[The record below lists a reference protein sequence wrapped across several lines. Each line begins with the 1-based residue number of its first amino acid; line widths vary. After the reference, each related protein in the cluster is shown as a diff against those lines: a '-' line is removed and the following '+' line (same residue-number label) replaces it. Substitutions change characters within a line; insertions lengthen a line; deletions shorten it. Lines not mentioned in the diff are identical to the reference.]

1 MSSRV
6 VWWSFARDAGAP
18 SRRSRSDAK
27 SMATAGE
34 AGTGGKAS
42 PARRLRLG
50 VSSSSSSP
58 GGSIE
63 PNGGEG
69 GVARPASSADPRE
82 ERGRLAA
89 GEQHARGTFSS
100 LASTPSCGRRS
111 AWTKTRETGEHSSDA
126 TTRRAAARFG
136 SRAVRFRSWFG
147 SARARG
153 GVVEV
158 ARAGARGRRGIAG
171 VAPRG
176 AIRASGEARRRDRNE
191 RHRGRARGGGRGGRA
206 VPGVVPRREE
216 RASLGFCD
224 ATPGT
229 AGTALLRAAA
239 APPRVTSAS
248 GPAHMLS
255 SWVPTPTRGA
265 PRAGDV
271 PRAPLCGRRRGFGNG
286 IFLFPKKTRR
296 VRTRS
301 SNTYRRGSRGRGSSS
316 AEIAYTWHHAAYPRD
331 RASYRAP

>member
-1 MSSRV
+1 MCIRDRLERV
-6 VWWSFARDAGAP
+6 RT
-18 SRRSRSDAK
+18 RRVFFGNK
-27 SMATAGE
+27 NI
-34 AGTGGKAS
+34 
-42 PARRLRLG
+42 PLPNPRR
-50 VSSSSSSP
+50 
-58 GGSIE
+58 
-63 PNGGEG
+63 
-69 GVARPASSADPRE
+69 RPQS
-82 ERGRLAA
+82 G
-89 GEQHARGTFSS
+89 ARGTPP
-100 LASTPSCGRRS
+100 A
-111 AWTKTRETGEHSSDA
+111 
-126 TTRRAAARFG
+126 RAAPR
-136 SRAVRFRSWFG
+136 V
-147 SARARG
+147 
-153 GVVEV
+153 GVGTHDESMC
-158 ARAGARGRRGIAG
+158 A
-171 VAPRG
+171 
-176 AIRASGEARRRDRNE
+176 
-191 RHRGRARGGGRGGRA
+191 
-206 VPGVVPRREE
+206 
-216 RASLGFCD
+216 D

-265 PRAGDV
+265 ARAGGV